1 MSLARLCIVLLVAD
15 HCQNGWQQ
23 VVFEVQNKRETTD
36 VTTNSKN
43 ADEVSSLY
51 DLNTSPN
58 LRRVSDVSV
67 SPSVDDT
74 VSPTIYRSV
83 CPNADNAVNPNVDDT
98 YAVMTTAPNGLIQ
111 WTNDRPTR
119 NSFVASTH
127 DAEADR
133 SNNPGTTEERIT
145 LENQTNNLI
154 TYAPKNETYLQA
166 ISKFTAFKLGKA
178 INKYTQPVIVIVGV
192 VGNTL
197 SMLVMFQPHNRHTS
211 FGVYLGIL
219 ALSDTLVLC
228 TSTSLWL
235 VRLMS
240 SSPLRDLEC
249 QIRAWVINALQMNGY
264 FLIFSL
270 TLDRLIAVRFPL
282 KAVVW
287 CSAIR
292 AKLVA
297 GVLWVIVW
305 PLNVPFYI
313 YNHVENKNIC
323 TLGTTGSVISFVFPW
338 IAIFVGFVVPFVSL
352 VSMNAVIMVVI
363 LSRRRSR
370 LTYAPGRKRDA
381 AEAIEMSEST
391 TGSSKQDHPQHQ
403 SSDTREIHSKPM
415 TSRDR
420 NAIITLLLVSITF
433 LFLVTPHYIHM
444 ALFSVTDM
452 TSTPAL
458 HADYT
463 LFFNIKM
470 KLYFLNNSCNF
481 FLYCLSGTKFRNDVV
496 RLFRGKVFNR

>member
-36 VTTNSKN
+36 VTTNSKKSE
-43 ADEVSSLY
+43 EVSTLP
-51 DLNTSPN
+51 TSKGLSN
-58 LRRVSDVSV
+58 IQRVGISDISV
-67 SPSVDDT
+67 SPTVDDT
-74 VSPTIYRSV
+74 VSPTIYKSV
-83 CPNADNAVNPNVDDT
+83 CPTVGNAVNPNVDDT
-98 YAVMTTAPNGLIQ
+98 YAAMTTPPNGLIQ
-111 WTNDRPTR
+111 WTNDGSTR
-119 NSFVASTH
+119 NSVVASTQ
-127 DAEADR
+127 AGEADR
-133 SNNPGTTEERIT
+133 STHPGTTEERIT

-228 TSTSLWL
+228 TSTSFWL

-240 SSPLRDLEC
+240 SSRLRDLEC
-249 QIRAWVINALQMNGY
+249 QIGAWVINALQMNGY

-297 GVLWVIVW
+297 GLLWVIVW

-323 TLGTTGSVISFVFPW
+323 TLGTTGSVMSFVFPW

-352 VSMNAVIMVVI
+352 VSMNVVIMVVI

-403 SSDTREIHSKPM
+403 SSDTRQIHSKPM

-433 LFLVTPHYIHM
+433 F
-444 ALFSVTDM
+444 
-452 TSTPAL
+452 
-458 HADYT
+458 
-463 LFFNIKM
+463 K
-470 KLYFLNNSCNF
+470 
-481 FLYCLSGTKFRNDVV
+481 
-496 RLFRGKVFNR
+496 